1 MDSHLNMDK
10 PTQITGG
17 DLSEFENGEPS
28 FDLFIESPILRS
40 VQMYDTLGDGKE
52 FVDRPTL
59 HPVSQVNN
67 KDYKLQIL
75 FIFLS

>member
-1 MDSHLNMDK
+1 MDN
-10 PTQITGG
+10 PTQINGG
-17 DLSEFENGEPS
+17 YLLSEFVNGEPS

-40 VQMYDTLGDGKE
+40 VQMSDILGDGKE